1 MRGRFITL
9 EGGEGAGKSTQLP
22 LLAEW
27 LRSRHDT
34 VVVTREPGGSALGE
48 ELRELLLSHRGQ
60 PMSAD
65 AELLLVF
72 AARAEHLEKV
82 IAPALNAGHW
92 VLCDRFTD
100 ATYAYQGAGRGIGQ
114 GRIGAIE
121 QWVQGSLR
129 PDLCVVL
136 DIPVEEGMDRAA
148 RRSQPDRFELE
159 DRAFF
164 ERVRQSYLIRAAADP
179 ERYVV
184 IDARQSVEQIQTRM
198 REKIEASLLR
208 EGLNN

>member
-48 ELRELLLSHRGQ
+48 EVRELLLSHRGQ

-100 ATYAYQGAGRGIGQ
+100 ATYAYQGAGRGILQ
-114 GRIGAIE
+114 GRIGAME

>member
-1 MRGRFITL
+1 M
-9 EGGEGAGKSTQLP
+9 
-22 LLAEW
+22 W
-27 LRSRHDT
+27 
-34 VVVTREPGGSALGE
+34 
-48 ELRELLLSHRGQ
+48 
-60 PMSAD
+60 
-65 AELLLVF
+65 
-72 AARAEHLEKV
+72 
-82 IAPALNAGHW
+82 
-92 VLCDRFTD
+92 
-100 ATYAYQGAGRGIGQ
+100 
-114 GRIGAIE
+114 
-121 QWVQGSLR
+121 WVQGSLR

>member
-27 LRSRHDT
+27 LRSRIDT
-34 VVVTREPGGSALGE
+34 VVTTREPGGSALGE
-48 ELRELLLSHRGQ
+48 EVRELLLGHRGQ
-60 PMSAD
+60 AMSAD

-72 AARAEHLEKV
+72 AARAEHLDKI

-100 ATYAYQGAGRGIGQ
+100 ATYAYQGAGRGIEED
-114 GRIGAIE
+114 RIAAVE
-121 QWVQGSLR
+121 QWVQGALR
-129 PDLCVVL
+129 PDLCIVL
-136 DIPVEEGMDRAA
+136 DIPVAEGMGRAG
-148 RRSQPDRFELE
+148 RRSQPDRFEIE

-164 ERVRQSYLIRAAADP
+164 ERVRESYLRRAAVDSG
-179 ERYVV
+179 RYVV
-184 IDARQSVEQIQTRM
+184 MDARQSVERLQARI
-198 REKIEASLLR
+198 RERVEACLL
-208 EGLNN
+208 GPHD